1 MLITI
6 EMTGFWTFVE
16 ANLTCIASLS
26 FTFLQCL
33 GAITLAFSVSRKL
46 PSLEKW
52 IIAWLF
58 YDALTHFSLV
68 RVLNKLTIGTE
79 VAVGD

>member
-1 MLITI
+1 MKYVVPIK
-6 EMTGFWTFVE
+6 MAGFWTFFE
-16 ANLTCIASLS
+16 ENTTSIASLS
-26 FTFLQCL
+26 FTFLQCFV
-33 GAITLAFSVSRKL
+33 AIVLAFFVGRKL

-68 RVLNKLTIGTE
+68 GVNR
-79 VAVGD
+79 